1 MKSDLKELYEELMGI
16 YVDLKRDVRIKNHL
30 FYERW
35 KAGGFR
41 IDEDV
46 LDVVY
51 PNLGE
56 MPELADDYEE
66 EDDDDDDDD
75 EDYEDDYENRGEEIE

>member
-1 MKSDLKELYEELMGI
+1 MKSDLQELYEQLMDI
-16 YVDLKRDVRIKNHL
+16 YADLKRDVRIRNRH

-46 LDVVY
+46 LDAVY

-56 MPELADDYEE
+56 MPELADDYEDE
-66 EDDDDDDDD
+66 QGD
-75 EDYEDDYENRGEEIE
+75 EDEDEDEEEEEE